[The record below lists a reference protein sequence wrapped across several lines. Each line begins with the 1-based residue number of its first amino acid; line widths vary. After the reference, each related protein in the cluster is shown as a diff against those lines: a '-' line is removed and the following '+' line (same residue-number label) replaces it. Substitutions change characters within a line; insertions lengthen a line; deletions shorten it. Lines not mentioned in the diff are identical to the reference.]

1 MWRII
6 NMKFFSQNKNAVL
19 LIGFLGFLLYSNTLT
34 HGFVL
39 DDKIVITENQFT
51 KQGVSGIRDIFTHD
65 SMTGFFGKD
74 KKLVAGGR
82 YRPLSMAIHA
92 IEWELFGETPSV
104 YHFINVVCYAFTGIL
119 LFFVLLQFFPN
130 NEKSI
135 FGLAFIATAIFV
147 AHPLHTEVVANVKSR
162 DELLSILLAL
172 VSFGLV
178 LKWLKSQKV
187 GLLIVSALIFLL
199 SLLSK
204 ESSVVFVGIV
214 PLAIYTLM
222 PKKTIK
228 ELVVATTPFFAMTLV
243 YLAIRFMVIDS
254 PNTEIAKELMNNPFL
269 NASSSEQYATIFLTL
284 IYYLKLSFFPH
295 PLTHDYYPT
304 QIPIVGWDDSLV
316 LLSVFLHLAL
326 FGFGIVGLLK
336 RNIWGFV
343 ILTYFGGLLL
353 YSNLLFPIGTFMNE
367 RFLYVPTIA
376 ISVFFAWSLLKIK
389 VTNISLGVVAVLLL
403 LYSFKTVDRNFAWE
417 TDETLALT
425 DIEVSSE
432 SAKCNMAAGLAKID
446 LSKEERREAKKKIL
460 LLDGVKYLQRSLEI
474 YPSYFPPMILSGNAY
489 SMLKDYKTAYS
500 FYENC
505 LKMNPGDNNTLQNLE
520 YVAQEATADGQFEIA
535 KDAMILYLKFRE
547 GDAGIN
553 EKLGELYGKNLQR
566 PDLGLPFL
574 LRANELNPND
584 DGIVQKIGVAYAVS
598 GNNNEAINWF
608 KKGVEL
614 DSMNARLYLNLGVAY
629 QFQGELIKS
638 QGYIDKAFELE
649 PGLRN
654 GQGE

>member
-1 MWRII
+1 
-6 NMKFFSQNKNAVL
+6 MKFFSQNKNAVL

-92 IEWELFGETPSV
+92 IEWELYGESPSV

-130 NEKSI
+130 NQKSI

-178 LKWLKSQKV
+178 LKWLKSQKA
-187 GLLIVSALIFLL
+187 GLLIVSALIFLF

-228 ELVVATTPFFAMTLV
+228 EVVVATTPFFAMTLV

-316 LLSVFLHLAL
+316 LLSVFLNLAL

-343 ILTYFGGLLL
+343 IFTYFGGLLL
-353 YSNLLFPIGTFMNE
+353 YSNLFFPIGTFMNE

-376 ISVFFAWSLLKIK
+376 ISVFLAWSLLKIK

-403 LYSFKTVDRNFAWE
+403 LYSFKTIDRNFAWE

-446 LSKEERREAKKKIL
+446 LSKEERLEAKKKIL

-584 DGIVQKIGVAYAVS
+584 DGVVQKIGVAYAIS

-649 PGLRN
+649 PSLRN

>member
-1 MWRII
+1 MS
-6 NMKFFSQNKNAVL
+6 FLTQNKNAVL
-19 LIGFLGFLLYSNTLT
+19 LIGLLGMLLYVNTLG

-51 KQGVSGIRDIFTHD
+51 KQGVSGIKHIFTHD

-74 KKLVAGGR
+74 KNLVAGGR
-82 YRPLSMAIHA
+82 YRPLSMAVHA
-92 IEWELFGETPSV
+92 LEWELFGERPLV
-104 YHFINVVCYAFTGIL
+104 YHFINVLCYAFTGIL

-130 NEKSI
+130 SEKSI
-135 FGLAFIATAIFV
+135 YGLAFIATAIFV
-147 AHPLHTEVVANVKSR
+147 AHPLHTEVVANIKSR

-172 VSFGLV
+172 LSFGLV
-178 LKWLKSQKV
+178 LKWLKNQNAS
-187 GLLIVSALIFLL
+187 LLFVSALIFLL

-214 PLAIYTLM
+214 PLAIYALM
-222 PKKTIK
+222 PKRTIK
-228 ELVVATTPFFAMTLV
+228 EVLLATSPFFSMTLV
-243 YLAIRFMVIDS
+243 YLAIRFAVIGS
-254 PNTEIAKELMNNPFL
+254 VNTKIASELMNNPFL

-316 LLSVFLHLAL
+316 ILSVIVHLVL
-326 FGFGIVGLLK
+326 FGFGILGLIK

-343 ILTYFGGLLL
+343 IFTYFGGLLL

-376 ISVFFAWSLLKIK
+376 ISVLIAWFILKIK
-389 VTNISLGVVAVLLL
+389 AAKISLGVASVLVL

-425 DIEVSSE
+425 DIKVSSE

-446 LSKEERREAKKKIL
+446 LSKEERSEAKKKIL
-460 LLDGVKYLQRSLEI
+460 LLEGVKYLRRSLEI
-474 YPSYFPPMILSGNAY
+474 YPTYFPPMILSGNAY
-489 SMLKDYKTAYS
+489 SMLKEYKTAYS

-505 LKMNPGDNNTLQNLE
+505 LRMSPRDNNTLQNLE
-520 YVAQEATADGQFEIA
+520 YVAQEATADGLFEIA
-535 KDAMILYLKFRE
+535 KDAMLLYLKYRE
-547 GDAGIN
+547 GNAGIN
-553 EKLGELYGKNLQR
+553 EKLGELYGKNLQQ
-566 PDLGLPFL
+566 PATGLPYL
-574 LRANELNPND
+574 IRANELNPND
-584 DGIVQKIGVAYAVS
+584 DGIVQKIGVAYALS

-608 KKGVEL
+608 EKGIIL
-614 DSMNARLYLNLGVAY
+614 DSLNARLYLNVGIAY
-629 QFQGELIKS
+629 QYEGDLVKAQE
-638 QGYIDKAFELE
+638 YIDKAFQLE
-649 PGLRN
+649 PELRN

>member
-6 NMKFFSQNKNAVL
+6 DMSFLTQNKNAVL
-19 LIGFLGFLLYSNTLT
+19 LIGLLGMLLYVNTLG

-51 KQGVSGIRDIFTHD
+51 KQGVSGIKHIFTHD

-74 KKLVAGGR
+74 KNLVAGGR
-82 YRPLSMAIHA
+82 YRPLSMAVHA
-92 IEWELFGETPSV
+92 LEWELFGERPLV
-104 YHFINVVCYAFTGIL
+104 YHFINVLCYAFTGIL

-130 NEKSI
+130 SEKSI
-135 FGLAFIATAIFV
+135 YGLAFIATAIFV
-147 AHPLHTEVVANVKSR
+147 AHPLHTEVVANIKSR

-172 VSFGLV
+172 LSFGLV
-178 LKWLKSQKV
+178 LKWLKNQNAS
-187 GLLIVSALIFLL
+187 LLFVSALIFLL

-214 PLAIYTLM
+214 PLAIYALM
-222 PKKTIK
+222 PKRTIK
-228 ELVVATTPFFAMTLV
+228 EVLLATSPFFSMTLV
-243 YLAIRFMVIDS
+243 YLAIRFAVIGS
-254 PNTEIAKELMNNPFL
+254 VNTKIASELMNNPFL

-316 LLSVFLHLAL
+316 ILSVIVHLVL
-326 FGFGIVGLLK
+326 FGFGILGLIK

-343 ILTYFGGLLL
+343 IFTYFGGLLL

-376 ISVFFAWSLLKIK
+376 ISVLIAWFILKIK
-389 VTNISLGVVAVLLL
+389 AAKISLGVASVLVL

-425 DIEVSSE
+425 DIKVSSE

-446 LSKEERREAKKKIL
+446 LSKEERSEAKKKIL
-460 LLDGVKYLQRSLEI
+460 LLEGVKYLRRSLEI
-474 YPSYFPPMILSGNAY
+474 YPTYFPPMILSGNAY
-489 SMLKDYKTAYS
+489 SMLKEYKTAYS

-505 LKMNPGDNNTLQNLE
+505 LRMSPRDNNTLQNLE
-520 YVAQEATADGQFEIA
+520 YVAQEATADGLFEIA
-535 KDAMILYLKFRE
+535 KDAMLLYLKYRE
-547 GDAGIN
+547 GNAGIN
-553 EKLGELYGKNLQR
+553 EKLGELYGKNLQQ
-566 PDLGLPFL
+566 PATGLPYL
-574 LRANELNPND
+574 IRANELNPND
-584 DGIVQKIGVAYAVS
+584 DGIVQKIGVAYALS

-608 KKGVEL
+608 EKGIIL
-614 DSMNARLYLNLGVAY
+614 DSLNARLYLNVGIAY
-629 QFQGELIKS
+629 QYEGDLVKAQE
-638 QGYIDKAFELE
+638 YIDKAFQLE
-649 PGLRN
+649 PELRN

>member
-1 MWRII
+1 MS
-6 NMKFFSQNKNAVL
+6 FLTQNKNEVL
-19 LIGFLGFLLYSNTLT
+19 LIGLLGMLLYVNTLG

-51 KQGVSGIRDIFTHD
+51 KQGVSGIKDIFTHD

-74 KKLVAGGR
+74 KNLVAGGR
-82 YRPLSMAIHA
+82 YRPLSMAVHA
-92 IEWELFGETPSV
+92 LEWELFGERPLV
-104 YHFINVVCYAFTGIL
+104 YHFINVLCYAFTGIL

-130 NEKSI
+130 GEKSI
-135 FGLAFIATAIFV
+135 YGLAFIATAIFV
-147 AHPLHTEVVANVKSR
+147 AHPLHTEVVANIKSR

-172 VSFGLV
+172 LSFGLV
-178 LKWLKSQKV
+178 LKWLKNQNAS
-187 GLLIVSALIFLL
+187 LLFVSALIFLL

-214 PLAIYTLM
+214 PLAIYALM
-222 PKKTIK
+222 PKRTIK
-228 ELVVATTPFFAMTLV
+228 EVLLATSPFFSMTLV
-243 YLAIRFMVIDS
+243 YLAIRFAVIGS
-254 PNTEIAKELMNNPFL
+254 VNTKIASELMNNPFL

-316 LLSVFLHLAL
+316 ILSVIVHLVL
-326 FGFGIVGLLK
+326 FGFGILGLIK

-343 ILTYFGGLLL
+343 IFTYFGGLLL

-376 ISVFFAWSLLKIK
+376 ISVLLAWFILKIK
-389 VTNISLGVVAVLLL
+389 AAKISLGVASVLVL

-425 DIEVSSE
+425 DIKVSSE

-446 LSKEERREAKKKIL
+446 LSKEEKSEAKKKIL
-460 LLDGVKYLQRSLEI
+460 LLEGVKYLRRSLEI
-474 YPSYFPPMILSGNAY
+474 YPTYFPPMILSGNAY
-489 SMLKDYKTAYS
+489 SMLKEYKTAYS

-505 LKMNPGDNNTLQNLE
+505 LRMSPRDNNTLQNLE

-535 KDAMILYLKFRE
+535 KDAMLLYLKYRE
-547 GDAGIN
+547 GNAGIN
-553 EKLGELYGKNLQR
+553 EKLGELYGKNLQQ
-566 PDLGLPFL
+566 PAIGLPYL
-574 LRANELNPND
+574 IRANELNPND
-584 DGIVQKIGVAYAVS
+584 DGIVQKIGVAYALS

-608 KKGVEL
+608 EKGIIL
-614 DSMNARLYLNLGVAY
+614 DSLNARLYLNVGIAY
-629 QFQGELIKS
+629 QYEGDLVKAQE
-638 QGYIDKAFELE
+638 YIDKAFQLE
-649 PGLRN
+649 PELRN

>member
-1 MWRII
+1 
-6 NMKFFSQNKNAVL
+6 MKFFSQNKNAVL

-92 IEWELFGETPSV
+92 IEWELYGESPSV

-130 NEKSI
+130 NQKSI

-178 LKWLKSQKV
+178 LKWLKSQKA
-187 GLLIVSALIFLL
+187 GLLIVSALIFLF

-228 ELVVATTPFFAMTLV
+228 EVVVATTPFFAMTLV

-316 LLSVFLHLAL
+316 LLSVFLNLAL

-343 ILTYFGGLLL
+343 IFTYFGGLLL
-353 YSNLLFPIGTFMNE
+353 YSNLFFPIGTFMNE

-376 ISVFFAWSLLKIK
+376 ISVFLAWSLMKIK
-389 VTNISLGVVAVLLL
+389 ATNISLGVVAVLLL
-403 LYSFKTVDRNFAWE
+403 LYSFKTIDRNFAWE

-446 LSKEERREAKKKIL
+446 LSKEERLEAKKKIL

-584 DGIVQKIGVAYAVS
+584 DGVVQKIGVAYAIS

-649 PGLRN
+649 PSLRN

>member
-1 MWRII
+1 
-6 NMKFFSQNKNAVL
+6 
-19 LIGFLGFLLYSNTLT
+19 
-34 HGFVL
+34 
-39 DDKIVITENQFT
+39 
-51 KQGVSGIRDIFTHD
+51 
-65 SMTGFFGKD
+65 
-74 KKLVAGGR
+74 
-82 YRPLSMAIHA
+82 
-92 IEWELFGETPSV
+92 
-104 YHFINVVCYAFTGIL
+104 
-119 LFFVLLQFFPN
+119 
-130 NEKSI
+130 
-135 FGLAFIATAIFV
+135 
-147 AHPLHTEVVANVKSR
+147 
-162 DELLSILLAL
+162 
-172 VSFGLV
+172 
-178 LKWLKSQKV
+178 
-187 GLLIVSALIFLL
+187 
-199 SLLSK
+199 
-204 ESSVVFVGIV
+204 
-214 PLAIYTLM
+214 
-222 PKKTIK
+222 
-228 ELVVATTPFFAMTLV
+228 
-243 YLAIRFMVIDS
+243 
-254 PNTEIAKELMNNPFL
+254 MNNPFL

-376 ISVFFAWSLLKIK
+376 ISVFLAWSLLKIK

>member
-1 MWRII
+1 
-6 NMKFFSQNKNAVL
+6 MKFFSQNKNAVL

-228 ELVVATTPFFAMTLV
+228 EVVVATTPFFAMTLV

-376 ISVFFAWSLLKIK
+376 ISVFLAWSLLKIK

-446 LSKEERREAKKKIL
+446 LSKEERREVKKKIL

>member
-92 IEWELFGETPSV
+92 IEWELYGESPSV

-130 NEKSI
+130 NQKSI

-178 LKWLKSQKV
+178 LKWLKSQKA
-187 GLLIVSALIFLL
+187 GLLIVSALIFLF

-343 ILTYFGGLLL
+343 IFTYFGGLLL
-353 YSNLLFPIGTFMNE
+353 YSNLFFPIGTFMNE

-376 ISVFFAWSLLKIK
+376 ISVFLAWSLMKIK
-389 VTNISLGVVAVLLL
+389 ATNISLGVVAVLLL
-403 LYSFKTVDRNFAWE
+403 LYSFKTIDRNFAWE

-446 LSKEERREAKKKIL
+446 LSKEERLEAKKKIL

-584 DGIVQKIGVAYAVS
+584 DGVVQKIGVAYAIS

-649 PGLRN
+649 PSLRN

>member
-316 LLSVFLHLAL
+316 LLSVFLNLAL

-376 ISVFFAWSLLKIK
+376 ISVFLAWSLLKIK

-584 DGIVQKIGVAYAVS
+584 DGVVQKIGVAYAIS

>member
-1 MWRII
+1 MSFL
-6 NMKFFSQNKNAVL
+6 KQNKNAVL
-19 LIGFLGFLLYSNTLT
+19 LIGILGMLLYVNTLG
-34 HGFVL
+34 HEFVL

-51 KQGVSGIRDIFTHD
+51 KQGVSGIKDIFTHD

-74 KKLVAGGR
+74 KNLVAGGR
-82 YRPLSMAIHA
+82 YRPLSMAVHA
-92 IEWELFGETPSV
+92 LEWELFGERPLV
-104 YHFINVVCYAFTGIL
+104 YHFINVLCYAFTGIL

-130 NEKSI
+130 NDKSI
-135 FGLAFIATAIFV
+135 YGLAFIATAIFV
-147 AHPLHTEVVANVKSR
+147 AHPLHTEVVANIKSR

-172 VSFGLV
+172 LSFGLV
-178 LKWLKSQKV
+178 LKWLKSQNAS
-187 GLLIVSALIFLL
+187 LLIVSAVIFLL

-222 PKKTIK
+222 PKRTLKD
-228 ELVVATTPFFAMTLV
+228 VVIATMPFFAMTLV
-243 YLAIRFMVIDS
+243 YLAIRFAVIGAV
-254 PNTEIAKELMNNPFL
+254 NTEIASELMNNPFL

-316 LLSVFLHLAL
+316 ILSVIVHLAL
-326 FGFGIVGLLK
+326 FGFGIFGLIK

-343 ILTYFGGLLL
+343 IFTYFGGLLL

-376 ISVFFAWSLLKIK
+376 ISVLLAWSILKIK
-389 VTNISLGVVAVLLL
+389 SAKVSLGVASVLVL
-403 LYSFKTVDRNFAWE
+403 LYSFKTVDRNIAWE
-417 TDETLALT
+417 SDESLALT

-446 LSKEERREAKKKIL
+446 LSKEERSEAKKKIL
-460 LLDGVKYLQRSLEI
+460 LLDGLKYLRRSLEI
-474 YPSYFPPMILSGNAY
+474 YPTYFPPMILSGNAY
-489 SMLKDYKTAYS
+489 SMLKDYNTAYS

-505 LKMNPGDNNTLQNLE
+505 LRMSPSDNNTLQNLE

-535 KDAMILYLKFRE
+535 KDAMLLYLKYKE
-547 GDAGIN
+547 GNAGVN
-553 EKLGELYGKNLQR
+553 EKLGELYGKNLQQ
-566 PDLGLPFL
+566 PATGLPYL
-574 LRANELNPND
+574 IRANELNPND
-584 DGIVQKIGVAYAVS
+584 DGIVQKIGVAYALS

-608 KKGVEL
+608 EKGIVL
-614 DSMNARLYLNLGVAY
+614 DSMNARLYLNVGIAY
-629 QFQGELIKS
+629 QYEGYLIKA
-638 QGYIDKAFELE
+638 QEYIDKAFELE
-649 PGLRN
+649 PELRN
-654 GQGE
+654 GQGS

>member
-1 MWRII
+1 
-6 NMKFFSQNKNAVL
+6 MKFFSQNKNAVL

-376 ISVFFAWSLLKIK
+376 ISVFLAWSLLKIK

>member
-1 MWRII
+1 LWRII

-74 KKLVAGGR
+74 IKLVAGGR

-376 ISVFFAWSLLKIK
+376 ISVFLAWSLLKIK

>member
-92 IEWELFGETPSV
+92 IEWELYGESPSV

-130 NEKSI
+130 NQKSI

-178 LKWLKSQKV
+178 LKWLKSQKA
-187 GLLIVSALIFLL
+187 GLLIVSALIFLF

-228 ELVVATTPFFAMTLV
+228 EVVVATTPFFAMTLV

-316 LLSVFLHLAL
+316 LLSVFLNLAL

-343 ILTYFGGLLL
+343 IFTYFGGLLL
-353 YSNLLFPIGTFMNE
+353 YSNLFFPIGTFMNE

-376 ISVFFAWSLLKIK
+376 ISVFLAWSLMKIK
-389 VTNISLGVVAVLLL
+389 ATNISLGVVAVLLL
-403 LYSFKTVDRNFAWE
+403 LYSFKTIDRNFAWE

-446 LSKEERREAKKKIL
+446 LSKEERLEAKKKIL

-584 DGIVQKIGVAYAVS
+584 DGVVQKIGVAYAIS

-649 PGLRN
+649 PSLRN

>member
-1 MWRII
+1 LWRII

-376 ISVFFAWSLLKIK
+376 ISVFLAWSLLKIK

>member
-6 NMKFFSQNKNAVL
+6 DMSFLTQNKSAVL
-19 LIGFLGFLLYSNTLT
+19 LIGILGMLLYVNTLG
-34 HGFVL
+34 HEFVL

-51 KQGVSGIRDIFTHD
+51 KQGVSGIKDIFTHD

-74 KKLVAGGR
+74 KNLVAGGR
-82 YRPLSMAIHA
+82 YRPLSMAVHA
-92 IEWELFGETPSV
+92 LEWELFGERPLA
-104 YHFINVVCYAFTGIL
+104 YHFINIFCYAFTGIL

-135 FGLAFIATAIFV
+135 YGLAFIATAIFV
-147 AHPLHTEVVANVKSR
+147 AHPLHTEVVANIKSR

-172 VSFGLV
+172 LSFGLV
-178 LKWLKSQKV
+178 LKWLKSQNV
-187 GLLIVSALIFLL
+187 SLLIVSAVIFLL

-204 ESSVVFVGIV
+204 ESSVVFLGVV

-222 PKKTIK
+222 PKSTIK
-228 ELVVATTPFFAMTLV
+228 EVVIATMPFFAMTLV
-243 YLAIRFMVIDS
+243 YLAIRFAVIGAV
-254 PNTEIAKELMNNPFL
+254 NTEIASELMNNPFL

-316 LLSVFLHLAL
+316 ILSVIVHLSL
-326 FGFGIVGLLK
+326 FGFGILGLIK

-343 ILTYFGGLLL
+343 IFTYFGGLLL

-376 ISVFFAWSLLKIK
+376 ISVLLAWSILKIK
-389 VTNISLGVVAVLLL
+389 SAKVSLGVASVLVL
-403 LYSFKTVDRNFAWE
+403 LYSFKTVDRNIAWE
-417 TDETLALT
+417 TDATLALT
-425 DIEVSSE
+425 DIEASSE

-446 LSKEERREAKKKIL
+446 LSKQETSEAKKKIL
-460 LLDGVKYLQRSLEI
+460 LLDGVKYLRRSLEI
-474 YPSYFPPMILSGNAY
+474 YPTYFPPMILSGNAY
-489 SMLKDYKTAYS
+489 SMLKDYNTAYS

-505 LKMNPGDNNTLQNLE
+505 LRMSPSDNNTLQNLE

-535 KDAMILYLKFRE
+535 KDAMLLYLKYRE
-547 GDAGIN
+547 GNAGVN
-553 EKLGELYGKNLQR
+553 EKLGELYGKNLQQ
-566 PDLGLPFL
+566 PATGLPYL
-574 LRANELNPND
+574 IRANELNPND
-584 DGIVQKIGVAYAVS
+584 DGIVQKIGVAYALS

-608 KKGVEL
+608 EKGIVL
-614 DSMNARLYLNLGVAY
+614 DSMNARLYLNVGIAY
-629 QFQGELIKS
+629 QYEGYLIKA
-638 QGYIDKAFELE
+638 QEYIDKAFELE
-649 PGLRN
+649 PELRN
-654 GQGE
+654 GQGR

>member
-376 ISVFFAWSLLKIK
+376 ISVFLAWSLLKIK

>member
-19 LIGFLGFLLYSNTLT
+19 LIGFLGFPLYSNTLT

-92 IEWELFGETPSV
+92 IEWELYGESPSV

-130 NEKSI
+130 NQKSI

-178 LKWLKSQKV
+178 LKWLKSQKA
-187 GLLIVSALIFLL
+187 GLLIVSALIFLF

-228 ELVVATTPFFAMTLV
+228 EVVVATTPFFAMTLV

-316 LLSVFLHLAL
+316 LLSVFLNLAL

-343 ILTYFGGLLL
+343 IFTYFGGLLL
-353 YSNLLFPIGTFMNE
+353 YSNLFFPIGTFMNE

-376 ISVFFAWSLLKIK
+376 ISVFLAWSLMKIK
-389 VTNISLGVVAVLLL
+389 ATNISLGVVAVLLL
-403 LYSFKTVDRNFAWE
+403 LYSFKTIDRNFAWE

-446 LSKEERREAKKKIL
+446 LSKEERLEAKKKIL

-584 DGIVQKIGVAYAVS
+584 DGVVQKIGVAYAIS

-649 PGLRN
+649 PSLRN

>member
-178 LKWLKSQKV
+178 LKWLKSQKA
-187 GLLIVSALIFLL
+187 GLLIVSALIFLF

-376 ISVFFAWSLLKIK
+376 ISVFLAWSLLKIK

-403 LYSFKTVDRNFAWE
+403 LYSFKTIDRNFAWE

-446 LSKEERREAKKKIL
+446 LSKEERLEAKKKIL